1 MEHKTVFW
9 LHVSSSVVQKENYSK
24 KKKKNSDERVK
35 IIIIILKE
43 MENKMETQILIEQP
57 RIE

>member
-1 MEHKTVFW
+1 MYRRLSFKKKTTV
-9 LHVSSSVVQKENYSK
+9 K